1 TYKETATIN
10 SIVYPNPTSRILT
23 ITVGDKNL
31 IGTMASIYD
40 MNGRLIES
48 IKISAQSQTVDISR
62 YTNGIYLI
70 RLDNKETLKV
80 IKQ

>member
-1 TYKETATIN
+1 M
-10 SIVYPNPTSRILT
+10 YPNPASRTLT
-23 ITVGDKNL
+23 ITVGDKSL
-31 IGTMASIYD
+31 VGTMASVYD